1 MKVIL
6 VDAWNTFVKNNEID
20 ISLHSFL
27 DRFKNKKIILTNA
40 NDKQLIEFGIINMPY
55 EVFSLSN
62 NPNKSDVNYYKTLIN
77 KFNFKIENLLY
88 IEHNID
94 AVNSAKSIG
103 IKTHHYIESENY
115 KMNEFILKNI

>member
-40 NDKQLIEFGIINMPY
+40 NDKQLIEFGIVNMPY

-62 NPNKSDVNYYKTLIN
+62 NPNKSDVNYYKILIN
-77 KFNFKIENLLY
+77 HFNFKIENLLY

-103 IKTHHYIESENY
+103 IKTHHYKESEDY
-115 KMNEFILKNI
+115 KLKEFILKNI